1 MGFVLF
7 IGFWFI
13 LFFNKVCSF
22 LDFVLKC
29 TAREHNRNVYN
40 LKKQSLYT
48 NHKKNVNHHYLLPVE
63 LLFTDLNNYFPI
75 SKSTVNALAK
85 SHFNDQPIHY
95 KRVIICKYINS
106 LIIHFPV
113 AADAEGVEKVAVT
126 CPVVYKIRFLFNDLQ

>member
-7 IGFWFI
+7 IVFWFI

-40 LKKQSLYT
+40 LKKQSLNI

-95 KRVIICKYINS
+95 ISVIICKYINS
-106 LIIHFPV
+106 LIINFPV

-126 CPVVYKIRFLFNDLQ
+126 YAVVYKIRFLFNDLQ